1 MQKPGKDQTK
11 VPVAGGE
18 ASFTTDSGE
27 NSSLGSCSLGKMCTV
42 SFTQSQVDAA
52 VLKYMYRSHINSTAY
67 ITWLRTI

>member
-1 MQKPGKDQTK
+1 VQKPGKDQTK

-18 ASFTTDSGE
+18 VSFTTDSGE

-42 SFTQSQVDAA
+42 SFNESQVDAA
-52 VLKYMYRSHINSTAY
+52 VVKYMCRSRINSTAY